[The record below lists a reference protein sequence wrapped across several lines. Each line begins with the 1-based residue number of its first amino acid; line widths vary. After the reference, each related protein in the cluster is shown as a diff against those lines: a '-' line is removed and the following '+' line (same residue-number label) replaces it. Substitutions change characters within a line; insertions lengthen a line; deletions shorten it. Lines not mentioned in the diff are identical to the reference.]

1 MYILSALLA
10 GNMILL
16 LHGLLL
22 FSGQA
27 VSVYSSLKKQCF
39 HLLLKWTGYLLCA
52 PLYITSYVETV
63 QSFGANDSPS
73 LFEFLTEGCSR
84 LFGRTYQHTWMVP
97 MWTLLVPT
105 ATFRLCHYGVQQVTS
120 HLVLR
125 YLTEEKQATE
135 MQDDSS
141 VDYVKQ
147 THHEQIYPGLVAN
160 FVSFL
165 VADIVMF
172 PCETVLHRL
181 YIQGTR
187 VLTDN
192 MDHGREVLGVH
203 FRYNGIFD
211 CFWQILRD
219 EGMNAFFRGFGALM
233 LQYSCH
239 FIGLRLI
246 SYAFRKCICWNEE
259 KCGGKKA
266 MK

>member
-1 MYILSALLA
+1 MSEKFETFDSPRRKPQASGSDSLLY
-10 GNMILL
+10 
-16 LHGLLL
+16 
-22 FSGQA
+22 SGSHQH
-27 VSVYSSLKKQCF
+27 VP
-39 HLLLKWTGYLLCA
+39 TGYLLCA

-105 ATFRLCHYGVQQVTS
+105 ATFRLCHYGVQQ
-120 HLVLR
+120 
-125 YLTEEKQATE
+125 

-246 SYAFRKCICWNEE
+246 SYALESVSVGMKRNVAARKR
-259 KCGGKKA
+259 
-266 MK
+266 